1 MNVYKKKHKGPG
13 ITRTEALEC
22 KPVKNNEIKET
33 RLETGEV
40 LLVYP
45 VVMRPWVENLVRRLG
60 GTVSG
65 QKTKKLQLDELGT
78 AVWGL
83 IDGKHSV
90 QQVIQRFAK
99 KYQLHSRE
107 AEVAVTRF
115 LRDLGKRGIIGLQ

>member
-1 MNVYKKKHKGPG
+1 MNVFKNKHKGPG
-13 ITRTEALEC
+13 ITRTQALEF
-22 KPVKNNEIKET
+22 KPVKNKEIKET

-40 LLVYP
+40 LLAYP
-45 VVMRPWVENLVRRLG
+45 VVMRPWIENLVRRLG
-60 GTVSG
+60 GTIAG

-78 AVWGL
+78 VVWEL

-90 QQVIQRFAK
+90 RQVIQRFAK

-115 LRDLGKRGIIGLQ
+115 LRDLGKRGLIGLQ

>member
-1 MNVYKKKHKGPG
+1 MNVFKNKHKGHG
-13 ITRTEALEC
+13 ITRTQALEF

-40 LLVYP
+40 LLAYP
-45 VVMRPWVENLVRRLG
+45 VVMRPWVENLMRRLG
-60 GTVSG
+60 GTVAG

-78 AVWGL
+78 AVWEL

-115 LRDLGKRGIIGLQ
+115 LRDLGKRGLIGLQ